1 MDAAAEVKRLA
12 VTAAGESASSVVAP
26 CTTVSLGDTAGS
38 DRSGS
43 GIVIAGVVVSGEI
56 LAPGDTDFDLRPPK
70 ADAAAMNDAGTAAT
84 AADSEP
90 GAENAWVEFNGVT
103 EC

>member
-1 MDAAAEVKRLA
+1 M
-12 VTAAGESASSVVAP
+12 VAP
-26 CTTVSLGDTAGS
+26 CITDSLGDTAGS
-38 DRSGS
+38 DRNGS
-43 GIVIAGVVVSGEI
+43 GMVIAGVVTSGAI
-56 LAPGDTDFDLRPPK
+56 LAPCDIDLDLRPPK

-84 AADSEP
+84 ADDSEP